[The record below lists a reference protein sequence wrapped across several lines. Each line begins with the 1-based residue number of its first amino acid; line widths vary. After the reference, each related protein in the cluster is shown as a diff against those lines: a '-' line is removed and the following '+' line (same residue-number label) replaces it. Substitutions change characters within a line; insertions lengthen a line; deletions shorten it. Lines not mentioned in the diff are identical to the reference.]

1 MKKTLDTATITN
13 ELKGASLFF
22 SQKPVNALAAKKK
35 EARPVVS
42 EKKQTPSAPSTSIQ
56 TPAKKRNK
64 GVNDVVSDVNVDV
77 VTSITQDIN
86 LRTWKDLIENSEA
99 RNTSFRMSEKEREK
113 AEDAVRTLKRTY
125 KIKTSMNELAR
136 LGLLLLLHD
145 FDKRKKKSIVV
156 EVKTS

>member
-22 SQKPVNALAAKKK
+22 SQKPVKPPDAKTK
-35 EARPVVS
+35 EATPVDL
-42 EKKQTPSAPSTSIQ
+42 EKKQAP
-56 TPAKKRNK
+56 PKKNNK
-64 GVNDVVSDVNVDV
+64 GKKDVINDVNVDV
-77 VTSITQDIN
+77 VTSIMQEVN
-86 LRTWKDLIENSEA
+86 LREWRDLIENSEA

-113 AEDAVRTLKRTY
+113 AEDAVRTLKRMY

-136 LGLLLLLHD
+136 LGLLFLLHD
-145 FDKRKKKSIVV
+145 FDKRAKKSIVV